1 MKGKIMKRFDS
12 FKYLGD
18 FLSEEGLA
26 NSVEVTIV
34 KRKNLVKRTMY
45 EIRRIVDDSRSI
57 ITGGIVT
64 GLHIW
69 EMALI
74 PMLLYNA
81 ETWQEIDKKSVHILE
96 GLQNEF
102 LRCLLAVGSG
112 CPVPLLLWETGTLL
126 MEFRILQRKLIFLH
140 HLTNLPN
147 DALAKE
153 VLDVQIKLGLPGIA
167 QECAEFL
174 SRFGMHDLTLY
185 SKQQFKRL
193 VRVKINELN
202 KSKLLQL
209 IKDKNYKKVNY
220 SEIEKENFEMK
231 SYFKTLNVTDSRI
244 RFKLATQMLPTIKM
258 NFQSDMKFTADCW
271 VCDSCRDGQNDKR
284 DSQNH
289 VMICKAYE
297 SFRVGKDL
305 SKDKDLVDFFKS
317 VVEHRIMNA

>member
-1 MKGKIMKRFDS
+1 M
-12 FKYLGD
+12 
-18 FLSEEGLA
+18 
-26 NSVEVTIV
+26 
-34 KRKNLVKRTMY
+34 
-45 EIRRIVDDSRSI
+45 
-57 ITGGIVT
+57 
-64 GLHIW
+64 
-69 EMALI
+69 
-74 PMLLYNA
+74 
-81 ETWQEIDKKSVHILE
+81 
-96 GLQNEF
+96 
-102 LRCLLAVGSG
+102 
-112 CPVPLLLWETGTLL
+112 PLLLWDTGTLL

-258 NFQSDMKFTADCW
+258 NFHSDMKFTADCW
-271 VCDSCRDGQNDKR
+271 VCDSCRDGQND
-284 DSQNH
+284 
-289 VMICKAYE
+289 
-297 SFRVGKDL
+297 
-305 SKDKDLVDFFKS
+305 
-317 VVEHRIMNA
+317 